1 MSCACERKKVLGDRE
16 RVSELARKAAQ
27 LENKIMAVWQRN
39 DGTYAF
45 CGVDEL
51 DGQDVLEYRHWL

>member
-51 DGQDVLEYRHWL
+51 DGQEVLEYRHWL